1 MTYWAVCQTQS
12 RREDAVATR
21 LHRIGYTTYLPKLKS
36 KTRIDALFPGY
47 LFVQIESAFYPVRW
61 TMGVIGLRM
70 TCDQRGLE
78 TIMDATKKLERNG
91 YIPVSKTRFQR
102 GQKLRVVNGSLAG
115 HIGMC
120 TGLRGEERTLVLLD
134 LFGRMTQVELPNRD
148 VQPMDVVVP
157 PKQLRY

>member
-78 TIMDATKKLERNG
+78 TIMDATKKLERGG
-91 YIPVSKTRFQR
+91 YIPVSKTTYRR
-102 GQKLRVVNGSLAG
+102 GQKLRVTGGALAG
-115 HIGMC
+115 HIGAC
-120 TGLRGEERTLVLLD
+120 VGLRGEDRSLVLLE
-134 LFGRMTQVELPNRD
+134 LFGRLTQVELPNRD
-148 VQPMDVVVP
+148 IAPMDIAVLP
-157 PKQLRY
+157 RLRY